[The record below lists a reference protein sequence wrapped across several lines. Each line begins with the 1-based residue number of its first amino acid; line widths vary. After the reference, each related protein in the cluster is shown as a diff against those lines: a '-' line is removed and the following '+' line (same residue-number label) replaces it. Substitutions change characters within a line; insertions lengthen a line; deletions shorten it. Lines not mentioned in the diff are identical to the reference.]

1 MTNYQLA
8 KNDLKAISLEAKANY
23 PNDKPAIRM
32 IINDSVQYLSI
43 EYRLHE
49 HQIFKLS
56 DYACKLHPKN

>member
-8 KNDLKAISLEAKANY
+8 KNNLKAISVEAKENY
-23 PNDKPAIRM
+23 PNDKPLVRM
-32 IINDSVQYLSI
+32 IINDSVHHLSI

-56 DYACKLHPKN
+56 DYACKLHPKD